1 MTVLNK
7 DEYLPRAPRE
17 DLVNINFLRNSL
29 GYGLQTKKT
38 LERAVKLGNNSK
50 QKVVI
55 VFQTT
60 NGTLSTRTT
69 IWMVGKEYV
78 LVKGNIAIPIDS
90 RGSIKP

>member
-1 MTVLNK
+1 M
-7 DEYLPRAPRE
+7 
-17 DLVNINFLRNSL
+17 
-29 GYGLQTKKT
+29 
-38 LERAVKLGNNSK
+38 
-50 QKVVI
+50 VI

-90 RGSIKP
+90 IVEVKVWVKYIKK

>member
-1 MTVLNK
+1 MMLK
-7 DEYLPRAPRE
+7 RL
-17 DLVNINFLRNSL
+17 NFLRNSL

-55 VFQTT
+55 IFQTT
-60 NGTLSTRTT
+60 NGTLSTRAT

-90 RGSIKP
+90 IIEVKL